1 MRGWEISEQAEWE
14 ACMRAAERE
23 AALHQRAAKRMREQ
37 EAAKERH
44 TFLRRR
50 AARVETERVTEIA
63 AEAAAACMGGTLSG
77 AMGVGACCASAHR
90 LTAGAS
96 QSAEPMLY
104 DNKLARVPRSHACRM
119 VSVGLCA

>member
-1 MRGWEISEQAEWE
+1 MDKGARRGSQGLSLLKADSEMRGWEISEQAEWE

-50 AARVETERVTEIA
+50 AARVEPERVTEIA
-63 AEAAAACMGGTLSG
+63 AEAAAACMGGDPFG
-77 AMGVGACCASAHR
+77 RNAGGR
-90 LTAGAS
+90 LLCKRA
-96 QSAEPMLY
+96 PP
-104 DNKLARVPRSHACRM
+104 DRWRFPICRAD
-119 VSVGLCA
+119 VIR